1 MVQRYDRTIRIEKA
15 SDNLPGRMSPSP
27 AYMPRW
33 IASRTSSSTSRIFH
47 QTALHRSPKLATHQ
61 PPHPWR
67 ISPHCRGICQ
77 SLLKAWMVSL
87 RQRAQH
93 LLRPSFRPRTSKDHT
108 SKYIDHRCTQ
118 PLIRGVVTFVRLI
131 GYVFG
136 RPYTRSLQQS
146 GQT

>member
-33 IASRTSSSTSRIFH
+33 IASRTSSSTSQMSH
-47 QTALHRSPKLATHQ
+47 QTALHRSLKLAIHQ

-67 ISPHCRGICQ
+67 TSPHCRGICL
-77 SLLKAWMVSL
+77 SLLKAWTVSL

-93 LLRPSFRPRTSKDHT
+93 LLRPFTRPRTSKDHT
-108 SKYIDHRCTQ
+108 SEYIDHRFTQ